1 MVQDGKKMS
10 IAALIVAAG
19 RGTRAGGNDPKQWQ
33 MLAGKRVI
41 DHTLN
46 AFKQHRNIDTILVV
60 LHPEDQNRLTDPTIK
75 TALGGATRNQSVYN
89 GLRALRAAAPK
100 QVLIHDVARPLISEK
115 CITDVI
121 EALQTHSGAA
131 PALPITDALWRGQD
145 GLVDETVAR
154 ENLFRAQT
162 PQGFDFESI
171 FQAHA
176 QACGAAA
183 DDVEVAM
190 QAGLSVKIIS
200 GHEENIK
207 ITIPEDFERASKI
220 MKDRR

>member
-121 EALQTHSGAA
+121 EALQTNSGAA

>member
-1 MVQDGKKMS
+1 MQDGKQMS

-19 RGTRAGGNDPKQWQ
+19 RGTRAGGTDPKQWQ

-46 AFKQHRNIDTILVV
+46 AFKQHRNIETILVV
-60 LHPEDQNRLTDPTIK
+60 LHPEDQNRLTDPAIK

-100 QVLIHDVARPLISEK
+100 QVLIHDVARPLISAK

-121 EALQTHSGAA
+121 EALQTHPGAA

-145 GLVDETVAR
+145 GLVYETVAR

-162 PQGFDFESI
+162 PQGFDFQSI
-171 FQAHA
+171 LQAHA
-176 QACGAAA
+176 QACGTAA

-190 QAGLSVKIIS
+190 QAGLDVKIIA

-207 ITIPEDFERASKI
+207 ITLPEDFERASKI

>member
-46 AFKQHRNIDTILVV
+46 AFKRHRNIDTILVV

>member
-1 MVQDGKKMS
+1 MAQDGKKMS

-46 AFKQHRNIDTILVV
+46 AFKQHSNIDTILVV
-60 LHPEDQNRLTDPTIK
+60 LHPEDQNRLTDPAIK

-100 QVLIHDVARPLISEK
+100 QVLIHDVARPLISAK

-121 EALQTHSGAA
+121 EALQTHPGAA

-145 GLVDETVAR
+145 GLVSETVAR
-154 ENLFRAQT
+154 NNLFRAQT
-162 PQGFDFESI
+162 PQGFDFQSI
-171 FQAHA
+171 LQAHA
-176 QACGAAA
+176 QACGTAA

-190 QAGLSVKIIS
+190 QAGLDVKIIA

-207 ITIPEDFERASKI
+207 ITLPEDFERASKI
-220 MKDRR
+220 MKDQR

>member
-1 MVQDGKKMS
+1 VVQDGKQMS

-19 RGTRAGGNDPKQWQ
+19 RGTRAGGTDPKQWQ

-46 AFKQHRNIDTILVV
+46 AFKQHRNIETILVV
-60 LHPEDQNRLTDPTIK
+60 LHPEDQNRLTDPAIK

-100 QVLIHDVARPLISEK
+100 QVLIHDVARPLISAK

-121 EALQTHSGAA
+121 EALQTHPGAA

-145 GLVDETVAR
+145 GLVYETVAR

-162 PQGFDFESI
+162 PQGFDFQSI
-171 FQAHA
+171 LQAHA
-176 QACGAAA
+176 QACGTAA

-190 QAGLSVKIIS
+190 QAGLDVKIIA

-207 ITIPEDFERASKI
+207 ITLPEDFERASRI

>member
-1 MVQDGKKMS
+1 MS

-19 RGTRAGGNDPKQWQ
+19 RGTRAGGTDPKQWQ

-46 AFKQHRNIDTILVV
+46 AFKQHRNIETILVV
-60 LHPEDQNRLTDPTIK
+60 LHPEDQNRLTDPAIK

-100 QVLIHDVARPLISEK
+100 QVLIHDVARPLISAK

-145 GLVDETVAR
+145 GLVEETVAR

-171 FQAHA
+171 LQAHA

-190 QAGLSVKIIS
+190 QAGLDVKIIA

-207 ITIPEDFERASKI
+207 ITLPEDFERASKI
-220 MKDRR
+220 MKDQR

>member
-1 MVQDGKKMS
+1 MS

-19 RGTRAGGNDPKQWQ
+19 RGTRAGGTDPKQWQ

-46 AFKQHRNIDTILVV
+46 AFKQHRNIETILVV
-60 LHPEDQNRLTDPTIK
+60 LHPEDQNRLTDPAIK

-89 GLRALRAAAPK
+89 GLRALCAAAPK
-100 QVLIHDVARPLISEK
+100 QVLIHDVARPLISAK

-121 EALQTHSGAA
+121 EALQTHPGAA

-145 GLVDETVAR
+145 GLVYETVAR

-162 PQGFDFESI
+162 PQGFDFQSI
-171 FQAHA
+171 LQAHA
-176 QACGAAA
+176 QACGTAA

-190 QAGLSVKIIS
+190 QAGLDVKIIA

-207 ITIPEDFERASKI
+207 ITLPEDFERASKI

>member
-1 MVQDGKKMS
+1 MS

-171 FQAHA
+171 LQAHA
-176 QACGAAA
+176 QACGAAT

>member
-1 MVQDGKKMS
+1 VVQDGKQMS

-19 RGTRAGGNDPKQWQ
+19 RGTRAGGTDPKQWQ

-46 AFKQHRNIDTILVV
+46 AFKQHRNIETILVV
-60 LHPEDQNRLTDPTIK
+60 LHPEDQNRLTDPAIK

-100 QVLIHDVARPLISEK
+100 QVLIHDVARPLISAK

-121 EALQTHSGAA
+121 EALQTHPGAA

-145 GLVDETVAR
+145 GLVYETVAR

-162 PQGFDFESI
+162 PQGFDFQSI
-171 FQAHA
+171 LQAHA
-176 QACGAAA
+176 QACGTAA
-183 DDVEVAM
+183 DDVEIAM
-190 QAGLSVKIIS
+190 QAGLDVKIIA

-207 ITIPEDFERASKI
+207 ITLPEDFERASKI

>member
-1 MVQDGKKMS
+1 MS

-46 AFKQHRNIDTILVV
+46 AFKQHSNIDTILVV

-75 TALGGATRNQSVYN
+75 TALGGETRNQSVYN

-145 GLVDETVAR
+145 GLVYKTVAR

-162 PQGFDFESI
+162 PQGFDFQSI
-171 FQAHA
+171 LQAHA
-176 QACGAAA
+176 QACGTAA

-190 QAGLSVKIIS
+190 QAGLDVKIIA

-207 ITIPEDFERASKI
+207 ITLPEDFERASKI
-220 MKDRR
+220 MKDQR

>member
-46 AFKQHRNIDTILVV
+46 AFKRHRNIDTILVV

-100 QVLIHDVARPLISEK
+100 QVLIHDVARPLVSEK

>member
-1 MVQDGKKMS
+1 VVQDGKQMS

-19 RGTRAGGNDPKQWQ
+19 RGTRAGGTDPKQWQ

-60 LHPEDQNRLTDPTIK
+60 LHPEDQNRLTDPAIK

-100 QVLIHDVARPLISEK
+100 QVLIHDVARPLISAK

-121 EALQTHSGAA
+121 EALQTHRGAA

-145 GLVDETVAR
+145 GLVYETVAR

-162 PQGFDFESI
+162 PQGFDFQSI
-171 FQAHA
+171 LQAHA
-176 QACGAAA
+176 QACGTAA

-190 QAGLSVKIIS
+190 QAGLDVKIIA

-207 ITIPEDFERASKI
+207 ITLPEDFERANKI

>member
-1 MVQDGKKMS
+1 M
-10 IAALIVAAG
+10 
-19 RGTRAGGNDPKQWQ
+19 
-33 MLAGKRVI
+33 
-41 DHTLN
+41 
-46 AFKQHRNIDTILVV
+46 
-60 LHPEDQNRLTDPTIK
+60 
-75 TALGGATRNQSVYN
+75 
-89 GLRALRAAAPK
+89 
-100 QVLIHDVARPLISEK
+100 
-115 CITDVI
+115 I

-220 MKDRR
+220 MKDRS

>member
-1 MVQDGKKMS
+1 MS

-19 RGTRAGGNDPKQWQ
+19 RGTRAGGTDPKQWQ

-46 AFKQHRNIDTILVV
+46 AFKEHRNIDTILVV
-60 LHPEDQNRLTDPTIK
+60 LHPEDQNRLTDPAIK

-100 QVLIHDVARPLISEK
+100 QVLIHDVARPLISAK

-121 EALQTHSGAA
+121 EALQTNLGAA

-145 GLVDETVAR
+145 GLVSETVAR
-154 ENLFRAQT
+154 NNLFRAQT
-162 PQGFDFESI
+162 PQGFDFQSI
-171 FQAHA
+171 LQAHA

-190 QAGLSVKIIS
+190 QAGLDVKIIA

-207 ITIPEDFERASKI
+207 ITLPEDFERASKI
-220 MKDRR
+220 MKDQR

>member
-1 MVQDGKKMS
+1 MQDGKQMS

-19 RGTRAGGNDPKQWQ
+19 RGTRAGGTDPKQWQ

-46 AFKQHRNIDTILVV
+46 AFKQHRNIETILVV
-60 LHPEDQNRLTDPTIK
+60 LHPEDQNRLTDPAIK

-100 QVLIHDVARPLISEK
+100 QVLIHDVARPLISAK

-121 EALQTHSGAA
+121 EALQTHRGAA

-145 GLVDETVAR
+145 GLVYETVAR

-162 PQGFDFESI
+162 PQGFDFQSI
-171 FQAHA
+171 LQAHA
-176 QACGAAA
+176 QACGTAA

-190 QAGLSVKIIS
+190 QAGLDVKIIA

-207 ITIPEDFERASKI
+207 ITLPEDFERANKI

>member
-46 AFKQHRNIDTILVV
+46 AFKRHRNIDTILVV

-100 QVLIHDVARPLISEK
+100 QVLIHDVARPLISAK

>member
-1 MVQDGKKMS
+1 MQDGKQMS

-19 RGTRAGGNDPKQWQ
+19 RGTRAGGTDPKQWQ

-60 LHPEDQNRLTDPTIK
+60 LHPEDQNRLTDPAIK

-100 QVLIHDVARPLISEK
+100 QVLIHDVARPLISAK

-121 EALQTHSGAA
+121 EALQTHRGAA

-145 GLVDETVAR
+145 GLVYETVAR

-162 PQGFDFESI
+162 PQGFDFQSI
-171 FQAHA
+171 LQAHA
-176 QACGAAA
+176 QACGTAA

-190 QAGLSVKIIS
+190 QAGLDVKIIA

-207 ITIPEDFERASKI
+207 ITLPEDFERANKI

>member
-46 AFKQHRNIDTILVV
+46 AFKRHRNIDTILVV

-100 QVLIHDVARPLISEK
+100 QVLIHDVARPLISAK

-121 EALQTHSGAA
+121 QALQTHSGAA

-171 FQAHA
+171 LQAHQ

-190 QAGLSVKIIS
+190 QAGLGVKIIS

>member
-1 MVQDGKKMS
+1 VQDGKQMS

-19 RGTRAGGNDPKQWQ
+19 RGTRAGGTDPKQWQ

-46 AFKQHRNIDTILVV
+46 AFKQHRNIETILVV
-60 LHPEDQNRLTDPTIK
+60 LHPEDQNRLTDPAIK

-100 QVLIHDVARPLISEK
+100 QVLIHDVARPLISAK

-121 EALQTHSGAA
+121 EALQTHPGAA

-145 GLVDETVAR
+145 GLVYETVAR

-162 PQGFDFESI
+162 PQGFDFQSI
-171 FQAHA
+171 LQAHA
-176 QACGAAA
+176 QACGTAA

-190 QAGLSVKIIS
+190 QAGLDVKIIA

-207 ITIPEDFERASKI
+207 ITLPEDFERASKI

>member
-1 MVQDGKKMS
+1 MVQNGKKMS

-41 DHTLN
+41 DHTLK

-60 LHPEDQNRLTDPTIK
+60 LHPEDQNRLKDPTIK

-100 QVLIHDVARPLISEK
+100 QVLIHDVARPLISAK

-145 GLVDETVAR
+145 GLVNEMVAR

-162 PQGFDFESI
+162 PQGFDFKSI
-171 FQAHA
+171 LQAHA
-176 QACGAAA
+176 QAFGVAA

-190 QAGLSVKIIS
+190 QAGLDVKIIS

>member
-89 GLRALRAAAPK
+89 GLRALRATAPK
-100 QVLIHDVARPLISEK
+100 QVLIHDVARPLISAK

-171 FQAHA
+171 LQAHA
-176 QACGAAA
+176 QACGTAA

-190 QAGLSVKIIS
+190 QAGLGVKIIS

>member
-46 AFKQHRNIDTILVV
+46 AFKRHRNIDTILVV

-145 GLVDETVAR
+145 GFVDETVSR

>member
-100 QVLIHDVARPLISEK
+100 QVLIHDVARPLISAK

>member
-1 MVQDGKKMS
+1 MQDGKQMS

-19 RGTRAGGNDPKQWQ
+19 RGTRAGGTDPKQWQ

-46 AFKQHRNIDTILVV
+46 VFKQHRNIETILVV
-60 LHPEDQNRLTDPTIK
+60 LHPEDQNRLTDPAIK

-100 QVLIHDVARPLISEK
+100 QVLIHDVARPLMSGK

-121 EALQTHSGAA
+121 EALQTHPGAA

-145 GLVDETVAR
+145 GLVYETVAR

-162 PQGFDFESI
+162 PQGFD
-171 FQAHA
+171 
-176 QACGAAA
+176 
-183 DDVEVAM
+183 
-190 QAGLSVKIIS
+190 LSLIHIS
-200 GHEENIK
+200 EP
-207 ITIPEDFERASKI
+207 TRPY
-220 MKDRR
+220 

>member
-1 MVQDGKKMS
+1 MQDGKQMS

-19 RGTRAGGNDPKQWQ
+19 RGTRAGGTDPKQWQ

-46 AFKQHRNIDTILVV
+46 AFKQHRNIETILVV
-60 LHPEDQNRLTDPTIK
+60 LHPEDQNRLTDPAIK

-100 QVLIHDVARPLISEK
+100 QVLIHDVARPLISAK

-121 EALQTHSGAA
+121 EALQTHPGAA

-145 GLVDETVAR
+145 GLVYETVAR

-162 PQGFDFESI
+162 PQGFDFQSI
-171 FQAHA
+171 LQAHA
-176 QACGAAA
+176 QACGTAA

-190 QAGLSVKIIS
+190 QAGLDVKIIA

-207 ITIPEDFERASKI
+207 ITLPEDFERASRI

>member
-1 MVQDGKKMS
+1 MS

-19 RGTRAGGNDPKQWQ
+19 RGTRAGGTDPKQWQ

-46 AFKQHRNIDTILVV
+46 AFKQHRNIETILVV
-60 LHPEDQNRLTDPTIK
+60 LHPEDQNRLTDPAIK

-100 QVLIHDVARPLISEK
+100 QVLIHDVARPLISAK

-121 EALQTHSGAA
+121 EALQTHAGAA

-145 GLVDETVAR
+145 GLVYKTVAR

-162 PQGFDFESI
+162 PQGFDFQSI
-171 FQAHA
+171 LQAHA
-176 QACGAAA
+176 QACGTAA

-190 QAGLSVKIIS
+190 QAGLDVKIIA

-207 ITIPEDFERASKI
+207 ITLPEDFERASKI
-220 MKDRR
+220 MKDQR

>member
-1 MVQDGKKMS
+1 MQDGKQMS

-19 RGTRAGGNDPKQWQ
+19 RGTRAGGTDPKQWQ

-46 AFKQHRNIDTILVV
+46 AFKQHRNIETILVV
-60 LHPEDQNRLTDPTIK
+60 LHPEDQNRLTDPAIK

-100 QVLIHDVARPLISEK
+100 QVLIHDVARPLISAK

-121 EALQTHSGAA
+121 EALQTHPGAA
-131 PALPITDALWRGQD
+131 PALSITDALWRGQE
-145 GLVDETVAR
+145 GLVYETVAR

-162 PQGFDFESI
+162 PQGFDFQSI
-171 FQAHA
+171 LQAHA
-176 QACGAAA
+176 QACGTAA

-190 QAGLSVKIIS
+190 QAGLDVKIIA

-207 ITIPEDFERASKI
+207 ITLPEDFERASKI

>member
-1 MVQDGKKMS
+1 MVQDGKQMS

-19 RGTRAGGNDPKQWQ
+19 RGTRAGGTDPKQWQ

-46 AFKQHRNIDTILVV
+46 AFKQHRNIETILVV
-60 LHPEDQNRLTDPTIK
+60 LHPEDQNRLTDPAIK

-100 QVLIHDVARPLISEK
+100 QVLIHDVARPLISAK

-121 EALQTHSGAA
+121 EALQTHPGAA

-145 GLVDETVAR
+145 GLVYETVAR

-162 PQGFDFESI
+162 PQGFDFQSI
-171 FQAHA
+171 LQAHA
-176 QACGAAA
+176 QACGTAA
-183 DDVEVAM
+183 DDVEVAI
-190 QAGLSVKIIS
+190 QAGLDVKIIA
-200 GHEENIK
+200 GHQENIK
-207 ITIPEDFERASKI
+207 ITLPEDFERASKI